1 MGISIK
7 YQYIDYYSYFSGKV
21 LIYWYMINLDDFGKT
36 PKEIIAAIASSEKEK
51 RKKLGITQK
60 EMSIRSGI
68 PLSTL
73 RRFEQTGEIS
83 LISLAKI
90 AIVLNDED
98 GITSIFR
105 KVEYASMKE
114 LLDARHHKG

>member
-1 MGISIK
+1 
-7 YQYIDYYSYFSGKV
+7 
-21 LIYWYMINLDDFGKT
+21 MINLDDFGKT
-36 PKEIIAAIASSEKEK
+36 PKEIIAVIASSEKEK
-51 RKKLGITQK
+51 RKRLGITQK

-105 KVEYASMKE
+105 KAGYASMKE